1 MFPPCHAAPQQQQKR
16 EREMQI
22 AAQNPY
28 PEHSNAT
35 KTTTTTKAKKVGRRA
50 LHHKYS
56 LLPLLSLFPVHT

>member
-1 MFPPCHAAPQQQQKR
+1 MFPLVTPRCNNKKKR
-16 EREMQI
+16 KSEMQI

>member
-1 MFPPCHAAPQQQQKR
+1 MFPPVKPRCNNTKKKG
-16 EREMQI
+16 EMQI

-50 LHHKYS
+50 VHQKYS